1 MERHKVG
8 QRSGSTDTVMSASLC
23 WLKCIIESNHKS
35 EVEKTPS
42 APKSH
47 GKGVDAGRGG
57 DLGPQSQSPTKG
69 RKCEC
74 IFEIYR
80 KVQRALQQVSTSND

>member
-1 MERHKVG
+1 MERHKAG
-8 QRSGSTDTVMSASLC
+8 EGSGSTVTVMSASLC
-23 WLKCIIESNHKS
+23 WSKGIIESNHKS

-57 DLGPQSQSPTKG
+57 HLGSQLQPPTKR
-69 RKCEC
+69 RKC
-74 IFEIYR
+74 
-80 KVQRALQQVSTSND
+80 